1 MTATRYPAPS
11 RLIRQLQ
18 EIEESG
24 GSGTLDLPTGAL
36 EVSSLDKV
44 FFPST
49 KHTKGDVMRFYAT
62 VSRVLLPA
70 IADRPLVMKRFP
82 NGVRGEAFYQ
92 QRAPAH
98 TPDSVR
104 VEKVSDKG
112 LTTQNKLIGGDLAT
126 LLYLV
131 QLGAISVDPWHSRQ
145 QSIQFADYAIIDLDP
160 GPRAPFGRVVEVA
173 QAVKSVLDEL
183 GLHAVPKTSGA
194 SGMHIVLPLGP
205 RVPND
210 GARTLAQLVAT
221 RVAEEYPTIA
231 TVVRQVGA
239 RRRGAIYVD
248 YLQNI
253 RGKTVAGVYSVRAQ
267 SHPTVS
273 TPLTWSEVNDALDP
287 TDFTVDTVPDRLR
300 DVGDLWAKGMRRPNS
315 LKALTNDA

>member
-1 MTATRYPAPS
+1 MSAARTPTPA
-11 RLIRQLQ
+11 RLVRQLQ
-18 EIEESG
+18 EIEEDG
-24 GSGTLDLPTGAL
+24 GAGTLELPTGSL

-44 FFPST
+44 FFPASR
-49 KHTKGDVMRFYAT
+49 HTKGDVMRFYAA

-98 TPDSVR
+98 TPKSVR

-112 LTTQNKLIGGDLAT
+112 LTTQSKLIGGDLAT

-145 QSIQFADYAIIDLDP
+145 QSIQYADYAIIDLDP
-160 GPRAPFGRVVEVA
+160 GPRAPFGRVVDVA
-173 QAVKSVLDEL
+173 LAVKSVLDQL
-183 GLHAVPKTSGA
+183 HLHAVPKTSGA
-194 SGMHIVLPLGP
+194 SGMHIVLPLGA

-221 RVAEEYPTIA
+221 HVSEQYPKIA
-231 TVVRQVGA
+231 TVVRKVGA
-239 RRRGAIYVD
+239 RGRGTIYVD

-267 SHPTVS
+267 PHPTVS
-273 TPLTWSEVNDALDP
+273 TPLSWDEVDRGLDP
-287 TDFTVDTVPDRLR
+287 KDFTIDTVPDRIR

-315 LKALTNDA
+315 LKALTDA